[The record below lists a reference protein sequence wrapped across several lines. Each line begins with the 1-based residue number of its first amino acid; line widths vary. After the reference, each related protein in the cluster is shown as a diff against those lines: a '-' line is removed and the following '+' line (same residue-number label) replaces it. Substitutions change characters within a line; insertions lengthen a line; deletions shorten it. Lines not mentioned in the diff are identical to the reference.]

1 MNTFCAYLYN
11 WGVLFSQFI
20 SVILGGHPDDSI
32 SERTARAYIYH
43 KGSNTFK
50 EKWFYYQLKFID
62 FIIFFEDN
70 HTLNS
75 ISDECNAKE
84 LWKWDRD

>member
-32 SERTARAYIYH
+32 SERTARAYLAH
-43 KGSNTFK
+43 LGTGTFK
-50 EKWFYYQLKFID
+50 EKWFTCQRKLID
-62 FIIFFEDN
+62 FIVFFEDN
-70 HTLNS
+70 HTLKS
-75 ISDECNAKE
+75 IEDEANAKE
-84 LWKWDRD
+84 VWNWEK